1 MAKNKEYVGVVH
13 VPLVIHAKSL
23 KSAKKLAANISK
35 NLGWCV
41 FTGGES
47 AECGRSK
54 IASVKM
60 NRNGK

>member
-1 MAKNKEYVGVVH
+1 MAKGKDYVGVVH
-13 VPLVIHAKSL
+13 VPLVIRAGNL
-23 KSAKKLAANISK
+23 RSAKKLAAIISK

-54 IASVKM
+54 VASVKLH
-60 NRNGK
+60 RKDK